1 MSKILPTNADERKA
15 TPVYSGCVAYFPL
28 ALAAVA
34 KVSAEGSKQHHPDAP
49 LHWDRAKSSDEL
61 DAMMRHVIDG
71 DWASVAWRAL
81 AHLQKLE
88 EAASVVCKIES
99 GFEILEPYP
108 STHVNPWP
116 ENSMTGDPNE

>member
-1 MSKILPTNADERKA
+1 MSKILSNNADERKA

-34 KVSAEGSKQHHPDAP
+34 KVSAEGSRQHHPDAP

-71 DWASVAWRAL
+71 DWAAVAWRAL
-81 AHLQKLE
+81 AHLQKRE
-88 EAASVVCKIES
+88 EELTCEPDPKSYAA
-99 GFEILEPYP
+99 
-108 STHVNPWP
+108 THINPWP